1 MLSAL
6 LAGCADSPRPGQ
18 SGQDGPP
25 AITLNFDGEAVPF
38 EPTYATFSTYR
49 KNLVLTDAAIAN
61 PQERVP
67 ATVHRILLANY
78 DLQAAR
84 AGLEDFRRIHSPGQF
99 RVDIQ
104 IEAGMDTP
112 ADAPIRPAST
122 GRRRRLSTGSAR
134 CSSPDTGTVGIRSR
148 YWEAARPVAWCG
160 SCRQPRW
167 KSLRKST
174 LPMPME
180 ASAVLSRHI
189 ASRRLHERTHP

>member
-84 AGLEDFRRIHSPGQF
+84 AGLEDFRRIRSPGQF

-112 ADAPIRPAST
+112 ADAPIRPGEYRPAST
-122 GRRRRLSTGSAR
+122 PFNRV
-134 CSSPDTGTVGIRSR
+134 GTVLIAR
-148 YWEAARPVAWCG
+148 YRNGRDSV
-160 SCRQPRW
+160 
-167 KSLRKST
+167 T
-174 LPMPME
+174 LLGGRE
-180 ASAVLSRHI
+180 ASGLVRILPAAAMEVSAEIDI
-189 ASRRLHERTHP
+189 ADADGSVRGTFTAHRLQETP